1 VLIDGREEAD
11 DSELIDGREEAD
23 DSELIDGREEADD
36 SERALPDDTLPT
48 LG

>member
-1 VLIDGREEAD
+1 M
-11 DSELIDGREEAD
+11 LIDGREEAD